1 MGAYAF
7 MSQKAETI
15 APKLER
21 RIRREIGSGAP
32 LSYKVE
38 DGEAHAATAGSLLG
52 DVGAAL
58 ARKERGAPFLFRLD
72 FQLPAPRPA
81 SLRVSV
87 ARQGFGS
94 YVASLLYSTQ
104 LRKPIAGEVSFEESS
119 DDWRSKPRFVGDAAT
134 AERLNADRN
143 LIKHV
148 NLLTF
153 PWTQLGSMKISIRRF
168 CTITPAGG
176 GGLLTAAALPRAYW
190 LGFRLTGNAKEFLEV
205 ASMIEAV
212 L

>member
-1 MGAYAF
+1 MGAFAY
-7 MSQKAETI
+7 MSQKVETV
-15 APKLER
+15 APKIER
-21 RIRREIGSGAP
+21 RLRKEIGSDAP
-32 LSYKVE
+32 LSYTIE
-38 DGEAHAATAGSLLG
+38 SGEAHAASVGTLLG

-58 ARKERGAPFLFRLD
+58 AHKERGAPFLFRLD
-72 FQLPAPRPA
+72 FQLPPPRPTG
-81 SLRVSV
+81 LRVSV
-87 ARQGFGS
+87 ARQGFGC
-94 YVASLLYSTQ
+94 YVASLLYSTH
-104 LRKPIAGEVSFEESS
+104 LRKSVAGEVSFEESS
-119 DDWRSKPRFVGDAAT
+119 DDWRSKPRFVGDAET

-153 PWTQLGSMKISIRRF
+153 PWTQLGSLKISIRRF
-168 CTITPAGG
+168 CTITPADGG
-176 GGLLTAAALPRAYW
+176 ALLTAAALPRAYW

>member
-1 MGAYAF
+1 MGAFAY
-7 MSQKAETI
+7 MSQKAEMV
-15 APKLER
+15 APKIER
-21 RIRREIGSGAP
+21 RLRKEIGSGAP
-32 LSYKVE
+32 LNYTVE
-38 DGEAHAATAGSLLG
+38 DGEAHTASVGSLLG

-58 ARKERGAPFLFRLD
+58 ARKERGTPFLFRLN
-72 FQLPAPRPA
+72 FRLPPPRPA
-81 SLRVSV
+81 DLRVSV
-87 ARQGFGS
+87 ARQGFGC

-104 LRKPIAGEVSFEESS
+104 LRKSIAGEVSFEESS

-134 AERLNADRN
+134 SERLNADRN
-143 LIKHV
+143 LIKQI

-168 CTITPAGG
+168 CKITPAPGG
-176 GGLLTAAALPRAYW
+176 ALLTAAALPRAYW
-190 LGFRLTGNAKEFLEV
+190 LGFRLSGNAKEFLEV